1 LASNQVNHALSQCSA
16 VVAEDTFTVLG
27 LKIVWYIYLLNTF
40 VQTYVAVSG
49 ISRVL
54 AKRGIS
60 MEVWLPNYA
69 PLILGLIAQLALVR
83 LLLEVAAIIISN
95 SQTRKIS

>member
-1 LASNQVNHALSQCSA
+1 MEVLINFFSLRP
-16 VVAEDTFTVLG
+16 TFTVLG

-49 ISRVL
+49 ISRLL
-54 AKRGIS
+54 AQRGIS
-60 MEVWLPNYA
+60 MEVWLPNSL
-69 PLILGLIAQLALVR
+69 PLILGLVAQLAIVR

-95 SQTRKIS
+95 SQTRRDS